1 MRLDSYPGIE
11 KVGFIHL
18 QHLFDEENKTNFS
31 TIAALAELLCE
42 VPIAFI
48 AMQNEDGNLLKTKTP
63 ALDSEHSWTLP
74 FLSQSPLILSD
85 IKVDHRFSNHHLL
98 KSGICF
104 YASFPI
110 FDSENRPLAYLCVMD
125 KVVRELSEKQRNGLA
140 LLANQAAEIISLEL
154 NNKNLKKLSEDTAT
168 TAQEIDTI
176 FHNAID
182 AVIVIDDNG
191 AISQWNPKAEII
203 FGWQKTEV
211 IGQYFHEVILPA
223 PYHEEYLQLMAHF
236 KYDVAQSYPNST
248 MEVSATRKDESTFD
262 IALSISP
269 ATIQGKHFYICF
281 VSDITNRNQ
290 IAKVLDKQQK
300 FYENILNKLPTD
312 IAVFDADHKYLFVNP
327 GAISIKEYRDFIV
340 GKDDYQYAKY
350 RNRDAG
356 TADLRRAQFLQVKNS
371 GKEIRWEDSLKDP
384 EGNTI
389 THLRRMYPVHDENG
403 DLSMVIGFGIDI
415 TDRKVM
421 EEKQAAL
428 VQQLSSQNTQLIDFC
443 NIVSHN
449 LRAPLVNMSMLVE
462 FIEDTNNPE
471 EQKTLISKLKPVI
484 ENLHTTFNELVE
496 SIQIKQDLEVKSEEI
511 LLTDCIRRTFEGL
524 QSEINKSEAIIETDF
539 EDAPSV
545 YFPAKYLYS
554 IFHNLFSNC
563 LKYQS
568 PKRKLVIQLKSMRTE
583 EGKILL
589 SFTDNGLGIDMEK
602 HKDNCFKIGK
612 VFHHHPNS
620 KGFGLYMTKTQVE
633 AMKGK
638 IWVESQIDVGS
649 TFFIEFINQKA

>member
-1 MRLDSYPGIE
+1 MRLGSYPGIE
-11 KVGFIHL
+11 KVSFTHL
-18 QHLFDEENKTNFS
+18 QRLFDEENKTNFS
-31 TIAALAELLCE
+31 LITSLAELLCE
-42 VPIAFI
+42 VPKAFI
-48 AMQNEDGNLLKTKTP
+48 AIEGEK
-63 ALDSEHSWTLP
+63 SVVP
-74 FLSQSPLILSD
+74 FTSNIPVVIPD
-85 IKVDHRFSNHHLL
+85 ISVDDRFSNHQLL
-98 KSGICF
+98 KSGIHFFACV
-104 YASFPI
+104 PI
-110 FDSENRPLAYLCVMD
+110 LTAESHPLAYLCVTD
-125 KVVRELSEKQRNGLA
+125 HQPGNLSSKQIGGLE
-140 LLANQAAEIISLEL
+140 LLAQQAFEIIKTKLENL
-154 NNKNLKKLSEDTAT
+154 DLKNLTDENAT
-168 TAQEIDTI
+168 PAQEIDTI

-182 AVIVIDDNG
+182 AVIVVDDKG
-191 AISQWNPKAEII
+191 IISLWNPKAENI

-211 IGQYFHEVILPA
+211 TGRYFHEVAFPEQ
-223 PYHEEYLQLMAHF
+223 YHQQYLQLLENF
-236 KYDVAQSYPNST
+236 NYDTEKNHPNAT
-248 MEVSATRKDESTFD
+248 VEISAVRKDQTTFD
-262 IALSISP
+262 VALSISP
-269 ATIQGKHFYICF
+269 ATIQGKHLYICF
-281 VSDITNRNQ
+281 VSDITSRNQ
-290 IAKVLDKQQK
+290 ISQKLDKQQK

-312 IAVFDADHKYLFVNP
+312 IAVFDANHKYLFVNP
-327 GAISIKEYRDFIV
+327 GAISVKEYRDFIV
-340 GKDDYQYAKY
+340 GKDDYQYATY
-350 RNRDAG
+350 RNRDTT
-356 TADLRRAQFLQVKNS
+356 TADLRRVQFQQVKDS

-384 EGNTI
+384 QGNSI

-403 DLSMVIGFGIDI
+403 ELSMVIGFGIDI

-462 FIEDTNNPE
+462 FIEETNNPE

-496 SIQIKQDLEVKSEEI
+496 SIQIKQDLEVKSEDI

-524 QSEINKSEAIIETDF
+524 QSEVNKSEAVIETDF

-568 PKRKLVIQLKSMRTE
+568 PKRKLLIQVKSE
-583 EGKILL
+583 KVDGKVLL
-589 SFTDNGLGIDMEK
+589 SFTDNGLGIDMDK

-638 IWVESQIDVGS
+638 IWVESKIDIGS

>member
-11 KVGFIHL
+11 KVGFIQL
-18 QHLFDEENKTNFS
+18 QQLLDEENKGSFNS
-31 TIAALAELLCE
+31 IISLAELLCE

-48 AMQNEDGNLLKTKTP
+48 AIENEDQTLLKTSTIS
-63 ALDSEHSWTLP
+63 LDTEQSWTLP
-74 FLSQSPLILSD
+74 FSALSILVVPD
-85 IKVDHRFSNHHLL
+85 IRLDNRFSNHYLL

-104 YASFPI
+104 YASFPVI
-110 FDSENRPLAYLCVMD
+110 DTKNVLLAYLCVMD
-125 KVVRELSEKQRNGLA
+125 KRPRELSSRQIKGMEH
-140 LLANQAAEIISLEL
+140 LANQAAESIRLKL
-154 NNKNLKKLSEDTAT
+154 DQQDFKKLANDSITAT
-168 TAQEIDTI
+168 QEIDTI

-182 AVIVIDDNG
+182 AVIIVDDNG
-191 AISQWNPKAEII
+191 AISQWNPKAEVI
-203 FGWQKTEV
+203 FGWLKAEV
-211 IGQYFHEVILPA
+211 IGQSFQEVILPSA
-223 PYHEEYLQLMAHF
+223 YHEQYIQLMAHF
-236 KYDVAQSYPNST
+236 KYDVAEDYPNST
-248 MEVSATRKDESTFD
+248 VEISAIRKDQSIFD

-269 ATIQGKHFYICF
+269 ATIQGRHFYICF
-281 VSDITNRNQ
+281 VRDITNLNQ
-290 IAKVLDKQQK
+290 IAQELDKQQK

-312 IAVFDADHKYLFVNP
+312 IAVFDPDHKYLFVNP

-340 GKDDYQYAKY
+340 GKDDYQYAAY
-350 RNRDAG
+350 RNRDTA
-356 TADLRRAQFLQVKNS
+356 TADLRRAQFLEVKNR

-389 THLRRMYPVHDENG
+389 THLRRMYPVYDENG
-403 DLSMVIGFGIDI
+403 ALSMVIGFGIDI
-415 TDRKVM
+415 TERKIM

-484 ENLHTTFNELVE
+484 DNLHTTFNELVE
-496 SIQIKQDLEVKSEEI
+496 SIQIKQDLEIKSEDI

-539 EDAPSV
+539 EEAPSV

-568 PKRKLVIQLKSMRTE
+568 PKRKLVIQLKSQKLD
-583 EGKILL
+583 GKILL

-612 VFHHHPNS
+612 VFHHHPNA

-638 IWVESQIDVGS
+638 IWVESKIDVGS
-649 TFFIEFINQKA
+649 TFFIEFINQRA

>member
-1 MRLDSYPGIE
+1 MRLGSYPGIE
-11 KVGFIHL
+11 KVSFIHL
-18 QHLFDEENKTNFS
+18 QHLFDEENQTNFS
-31 TIAALAELLCE
+31 VIVSLAEMLCE
-42 VPIAFI
+42 VPIAFVGI
-48 AMQNEDGNLLKTKTP
+48 EAENGTLIKTSS
-63 ALDSEHSWTLP
+63 AISEHQNSWTLP
-74 FLSQSPLILSD
+74 FHSSLPIVVPD
-85 IKVDHRFSNHHLL
+85 IKLDPRFSNHPLL
-98 KSGICF
+98 ESGICF
-104 YASFPI
+104 YASVPI
-110 FDSENRPLAYLCVMD
+110 LNPIHNTPVAYICVMD
-125 KVVRELSEKQRNGLA
+125 KMPRELNSKQLNGLE
-140 LLANQAAEIISLEL
+140 LLAQQAFDIIRINLE
-154 NNKNLKKLSEDTAT
+154 NIDLKKLADDTVT
-168 TAQEIDTI
+168 PSQEIDTI

-182 AVIVIDDNG
+182 AVIVLDDIG
-191 AISQWNPKAEII
+191 IISQWNPKAESI
-203 FGWQKTEV
+203 FGWQKKEV
-211 IGQYFHEVILPA
+211 IGQHFHEIAFPA
-223 PYHEEYLQLMAHF
+223 AYHEQYLQLLENLN
-236 KYDVAQSYPNST
+236 YDAPENHPNT
-248 MEVSATRKDESTFD
+248 TVEISALKKDHSTFD
-262 IALSISP
+262 IALSISS

-290 IAKVLDKQQK
+290 ISQELVKQQK

-312 IAVFDADHKYLFVNP
+312 IAVFDANHKYLFVNP
-327 GAISIKEYRDFIV
+327 GAISVKEYRDFIV
-340 GKDDYQYAKY
+340 GKDDYQYAAF
-350 RNRDAG
+350 RNRDTT
-356 TADLRRAQFLQVKNS
+356 TADLRREQFLQVKES
-371 GKEIRWEDSLKDP
+371 RKEIRWEDSLKDP
-384 EGNTI
+384 EGNNI

-496 SIQIKQDLEVKSEEI
+496 SIQIKQDLEIKSEDI

-568 PKRKLVIQLKSMRTE
+568 PKRKLVIQLQSKKTD
-583 EGKILL
+583 GKVLL
-589 SFTDNGLGIDMEK
+589 SFTDNGLGIDMDK

-638 IWVESQIDVGS
+638 IWVESKIDVGS

>member
-1 MRLDSYPGIE
+1 MRLGSYPGIE
-11 KVGFIHL
+11 KVSSIHL
-18 QHLFDEENKTNFS
+18 QDLFDAENQTIFS
-31 TIAALAELLCE
+31 VIVSLAELLCGM
-42 VPIAFI
+42 PIAFV
-48 AMQNEDGNLLKTKTP
+48 ATEAENGTLLKTSTTI
-63 ALDSEHSWTLP
+63 ADDQESWILP
-74 FLSQSPLILSD
+74 LPGQSPLVIPD
-85 IKVDHRFSNHHLL
+85 IRGDERFSNHPLL
-98 KSGICF
+98 KSGIRF
-104 YASFPI
+104 YAGIPI
-110 FDSENRPLAYLCVMD
+110 LNTDNSPLAYLCVMD
-125 KVVRELSEKQRNGLA
+125 TSVTELSSKQLNGLELLAQQAFDIISAKLDNLELKKVVDN
-140 LLANQAAEIISLEL
+140 
-154 NNKNLKKLSEDTAT
+154 TVT
-168 TAQEIDTI
+168 PAQEIDTI

-182 AVIVIDDNG
+182 AVIVVDDNG
-191 AISQWNPKAEII
+191 LITHWNPKAENI
-203 FGWQKTEV
+203 FGWQRTEV
-211 IGQYFHEVILPA
+211 IGHYFHEVALPGQ
-223 PYHEEYLQLMAHF
+223 EQERYLELLENF
-236 KYDVAQSYPNST
+236 KYDTVQLHPNT
-248 MEVSATRKDESTFD
+248 TVEISAIRKDLSRFD

-281 VSDITNRNQ
+281 VSDITNQHQ
-290 IAKVLDKQQK
+290 ISQELDKQQK

-312 IAVFDADHKYLFVNP
+312 IAVFDANHKYLFVNP
-327 GAISIKEYRDFIV
+327 GAISIKEYRDFII
-340 GKDDYQYAKY
+340 GKDDYEYAAY
-350 RNRDAG
+350 RNRD
-356 TADLRRAQFLQVKNS
+356 TVSADLRRAQFLEAKDS
-371 GKEIRWEDSLKDP
+371 GKQVRWEDSLKGPD
-384 EGNTI
+384 GNTI
-389 THLRRMYPVHDENG
+389 THLRRMYPVHDETG
-403 DLSMVIGFGIDI
+403 AVTMVIGFGIDI
-415 TDRKVM
+415 TDRKIM

-496 SIQIKQDLEVKSEEI
+496 SIQIKQDLEIKSENI

-568 PKRKLVIQLKSMRTE
+568 PKRKLVIQLKSEKMD
-583 EGKILL
+583 GKVLL
-589 SFTDNGLGIDMEK
+589 SFTDNGLGIDMDK

-638 IWVESQIDVGS
+638 IWVESKIDVGS
-649 TFFIEFINQKA
+649 TFFIEFTNQKA

>member
-11 KVGFIHL
+11 KAGFL
-18 QHLFDEENKTNFS
+18 QLQLLFDEENKSSFNNIVS
-31 TIAALAELLCE
+31 LAALLCE
-42 VPIAFI
+42 IPIAFI
-48 AMQNEDGNLLKTKTP
+48 AIENEDHTLLKTTTTF
-63 ALDSEHSWTLP
+63 LDTEQSRTLP
-74 FLSQSPLILSD
+74 FSAHSPLLIPD
-85 IKVDHRFSNHHLL
+85 IRLDDRFSNHHLL
-98 KSGICF
+98 KSGFCF
-104 YASFPI
+104 YACVPI
-110 FDSENRPLAYLCVMD
+110 LDAKNFLLAHLCVLD
-125 KVVRELSEKQRNGLA
+125 KIPRELDSKQIRGLE
-140 LLANQAAEIISLEL
+140 LIANQAAEIIR
-154 NNKNLKKLSEDTAT
+154 LKLDQQHLQKRADDRITAT
-168 TAQEIDTI
+168 QEIDTI

-182 AVIVIDDNG
+182 AVIVVDDYG
-191 AISQWNPKAEII
+191 TISQWNPKAEMI
-203 FGWQKTEV
+203 FGWLKSEV
-211 IGQYFHEVILPA
+211 IGLPFQDVVL
-223 PYHEEYLQLMAHF
+223 PISYHEQYRQLMIQL
-236 KYDVAQSYPNST
+236 KYDEAQNYPNST
-248 MEVSATRKDESTFD
+248 VEISAIGKDAHTFD

-281 VSDITNRNQ
+281 VSDITSRNQ
-290 IAKVLDKQQK
+290 IAQELDKQQK

-312 IAVFDADHKYLFVNP
+312 IAVFNPEHKYLFVNP

-340 GKDDYQYAKY
+340 GKDDYQYAAY
-350 RNRDAG
+350 RNRDTK
-356 TADLRRAQFLQVKNS
+356 TADLRRAQFLEVKNK

-389 THLRRMYPVHDENG
+389 THLRRMYPVYDESG
-403 DLSMVIGFGIDI
+403 ALSMVIGFGIDI

-462 FIEDTNNPE
+462 FIEDTDNPE

-496 SIQIKQDLEVKSEEI
+496 SIQIKQDLEIKSEDI

-568 PKRKLVIQLKSMRTE
+568 PKRKLVIQLKSKKID
-583 EGKILL
+583 GKVLL
-589 SFTDNGLGIDMEK
+589 SFTDNGLGIDLEK

-649 TFFIEFINQKA
+649 TFFIEFINQRA

>member
-1 MRLDSYPGIE
+1 MRLGSYQGIE
-11 KVGFIHL
+11 KLRFTHL

-31 TIAALAELLCE
+31 VIISLAELLCE

-48 AMQNEDGNLLKTKTP
+48 AIEDENGTLIKTSTTIADHK
-63 ALDSEHSWTLP
+63 DFRTLP
-74 FLSQSPLILSD
+74 FPDNLPLVIPD
-85 IKVDHRFSNHHLL
+85 VTVDDRFSNHQLL
-98 KSGICF
+98 KSGIRF
-104 YASFPI
+104 YASVPI
-110 FDSENRPLAYLCVMD
+110 LNPENYAVAYLCIMD
-125 KVVRELSEKQRNGLA
+125 KSPRELNSKQLNGLT
-140 LLANQAAEIISLEL
+140 LLAQQTFEIIRVEL
-154 NNKNLKKLSEDTAT
+154 DNQELKELADNTVT
-168 TAQEIDTI
+168 PAQEIDTI

-182 AVIVIDDNG
+182 AVIVVDDNG
-191 AISQWNPKAEII
+191 IISQWNPKAENI

-211 IGQYFHEVILPA
+211 TGHYFHEVTLPQE
-223 PYHEEYLQLMAHF
+223 YQEHYLQQLENF
-236 KYDVAQSYPNST
+236 KYNSAENHPNT
-248 MEVSATRKDESTFD
+248 TVEISAIRKDQTTFD

-269 ATIQGKHFYICF
+269 ATIQGKHFFICF

-290 IAKVLDKQQK
+290 ISQELDKQQK

-312 IAVFDADHKYLFVNP
+312 IAVFDANHKYLFVNP
-327 GAISIKEYRDFIV
+327 GAISVKEYRDFII
-340 GKDDYQYAKY
+340 GKDDYEYAAY
-350 RNRDAG
+350 RNRDTV
-356 TADLRRAQFLQVKNS
+356 TADLRRAQFLEAKES
-371 GKEIRWEDSLKDP
+371 GKQIRWEDSLKGP
-384 EGNTI
+384 EGNNI

-403 DLSMVIGFGIDI
+403 ELSMVIGFGIDI

-496 SIQIKQDLEVKSEEI
+496 SIQIKQDLEIKSENI

-568 PKRKLVIQLKSMRTE
+568 PKRKLVIKLASKKMD
-583 EGKILL
+583 GKVLL
-589 SFTDNGLGIDMEK
+589 SFTDNGLGIDMDK

-638 IWVESQIDVGS
+638 IWVESKIDVGS
-649 TFFIEFINQKA
+649 TFFIEFTNQKA

>member
-1 MRLDSYPGIE
+1 MRLGSYPGIE
-11 KVGFIHL
+11 KLSSIQL
-18 QHLFDEENKTNFS
+18 QHLFEEKTQTMFS
-31 TIAALAELLCE
+31 VIISLAEMLTE
-42 VPIAFI
+42 MPIAFI
-48 AMQNEDGNLLKTKTP
+48 AAPDDNGFLFKTRTSFSTDPWELPLPSSTP
-63 ALDSEHSWTLP
+63 LVIPDIQFEPGFTNH
-74 FLSQSPLILSD
+74 PLI
-85 IKVDHRFSNHHLL
+85 
-98 KSGICF
+98 KSGIRF
-104 YASFPI
+104 YACIPVLTA
-110 FDSENRPLAYLCVMD
+110 EQLPLAYLCIMD
-125 KVVRELSEKQRNGLA
+125 SKVGTLSDKQLKALELLTQQIFRIIDDELDQFEHHKS
-140 LLANQAAEIISLEL
+140 LANAL
-154 NNKNLKKLSEDTAT
+154 T
-168 TAQEIDTI
+168 TSQEIDII

-182 AVIVIDDNG
+182 AVIVLDEKG
-191 AISQWNPKAEII
+191 VISKWNPKAEQI
-203 FGWQKTEV
+203 FGWEKSEV
-211 IGQYFHEVILPA
+211 IGQHLHEFAFVGQD
-223 PYHEEYLQLMAHF
+223 LQQYRELLENL
-236 KYDVAQSYPNST
+236 KYDDPENHPNTTIEFST
-248 MEVSATRKDESTFD
+248 IRKDQSVFD

-269 ATIQGKHFYICF
+269 ATIQGEHFYICF
-281 VSDITNRNQ
+281 AVDITSRNQ
-290 IAKVLDKQQK
+290 ISQVLDKQQK

-312 IAVFDADHKYLFVNP
+312 IAVFDTNHKYLFVNP
-327 GAISIKEYRDFIV
+327 GAISVKEYRDFIV
-340 GKDDYQYAKY
+340 GKDDYEYAAY
-350 RNRDAG
+350 RNRATT

-371 GKEIRWEDSLKDP
+371 DKEIRWEDSLKDP
-384 EGNTI
+384 EGNNI
-389 THLRRMYPVHDENG
+389 THLRRMYPVHDDDG
-403 DLSMVIGFGIDI
+403 QLSMVIGFGIDI
-415 TDRKVM
+415 TERKVM

-496 SIQIKQDLEVKSEEI
+496 SIQIKQDLEIKSENI

-524 QSEINKSEAIIETDF
+524 QSEINKSEAVIETDF
-539 EDAPSV
+539 EEAPSV

-568 PKRKLVIQLKSMRTE
+568 PKRKLVIKLQSK
-583 EGKILL
+583 KVDDKVIL
-589 SFTDNGLGIDMEK
+589 SFKDNGLGIDMDK

-638 IWVESQIDVGS
+638 IWVESKIDVGS